1 MVSTLTKNDFDSTK
15 NDFGSTKNDFDST
28 NNDFDSSLSLSET
41 LTWTLQR
48 FCRLT
53 PLFWEALCQIWS
65 RFMER
70 CIAETMPELS
80 NFVDVQIRP
89 VEEVSSISTSTSRS
103 HATYFT
109 KSASKVIKTTK
120 WAQDTKNGFDSNK
133 KWFLTPYWDMRTIE
147 SLSVCGTLFCKN
159 PTEMIHFDDSASNCC
174 WIDKIS
180 IQNCQIRQMS
190 LGNGA
195 EMPWVIIIRYSSP
208 HFELE
213 NQKSDLAE
221 STNIV
226 MHRVLSATNL
236 KSSHK
241 SYGMEIIM
249 MSRYPAYVLG
259 CACIRRRVLKRIWKS
274 CEKYSEIIFCTSRNH
289 FL

>member
-1 MVSTLTKNDFDSTK
+1 MISTFSQKMVSTFQQKMVSTLTKNDFDSTK

-103 HATYFT
+103 HAAYFT

-133 KWFLTPYWDMRTIE
+133 NDFWLHTETWERLNLCQSVGHFFAKIQPRWYISMIRLRTAVGLTKSAFKTVKFAKW
-147 SLSVCGTLFCKN
+147 
-159 PTEMIHFDDSASNCC
+159 A
-174 WIDKIS
+174 
-180 IQNCQIRQMS
+180 
-190 LGNGA
+190 
-195 EMPWVIIIRYSSP
+195 
-208 HFELE
+208 
-213 NQKSDLAE
+213 
-221 STNIV
+221 
-226 MHRVLSATNL
+226 
-236 KSSHK
+236 
-241 SYGMEIIM
+241 
-249 MSRYPAYVLG
+249 
-259 CACIRRRVLKRIWKS
+259 
-274 CEKYSEIIFCTSRNH
+274 
-289 FL
+289 